1 MTKEF
6 VKHLSSEQLQQ
17 AHISYTRLALIF
29 EDVCG
34 GPYKAREFKEYFA
47 IMDSRENI
55 RQEYNNR
62 AVNQYGTT
70 GGETPNSGADQ

>member
-1 MTKEF
+1 MTKDL
-6 VKHLSSEQLQQ
+6 VKRLTSEQLQQ
-17 AHISYTRLALIF
+17 AHISYTQLALIY

-62 AVNQYGTT
+62 VVSQYGTT
-70 GGETPNSGADQ
+70 NGETPNGGANQ